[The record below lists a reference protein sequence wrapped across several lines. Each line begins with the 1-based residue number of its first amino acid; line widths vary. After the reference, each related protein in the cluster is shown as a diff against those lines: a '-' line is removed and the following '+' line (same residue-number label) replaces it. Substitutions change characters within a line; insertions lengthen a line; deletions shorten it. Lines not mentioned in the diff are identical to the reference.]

1 MALMSKPEEYDL
13 RNLLILIA
21 AASLGLA
28 TGARA
33 AEPVAP
39 KLIVA
44 ISIDQFSANLFD
56 EWRGQFTGGLKR
68 LSSGVVYTSGYQ
80 THAAT
85 ETCPGHSTL
94 LTGKHPNK
102 TGIVAN
108 VYHDPATGRVVYC
121 VNDPSV
127 VIAHDAKVPP
137 VGPARMAATTLG
149 DWMKAANPASRVVA
163 VSAKDRA
170 AITMAGHQPD
180 GVYWLVEGYGFT
192 TYMAPGGDA
201 TKALAPVAGYNASI
215 AKVWKTRPKW
225 TYQHADCRAKAA
237 SWTVGGKT
245 WASKLPPDNW
255 GVSDDPK
262 VIKQNVGSS
271 PQADEMTGEAARH
284 LIKQFD
290 LGKGPAP
297 DLLAISFSA
306 TDFVGHRYGTR
317 GPEMCEQMHR
327 LDETIGR
334 VLHDLDQRKVP
345 YLVVL
350 SADHGGS
357 DFTERMQFE
366 GFPNAKRVN
375 SGEVLGRVNKALM
388 VEFGLAKAPLQGSI
402 EESDLVGVPEA
413 DRARVIAAAVREI
426 AAQPEVTAVFT
437 REQLLETK
445 VRPGVPPDELT
456 VQERYAL
463 GVYAG
468 RSPEILVALNP
479 QSTLAPA
486 APGILLAGHGSVWD
500 YDRRVPMLF
509 WWPGAQAES
518 RFLPVETVD
527 IAPTLASALGLAV
540 PADVDGRCLTMPA
553 ESGTRCASNP

>member
-1 MALMSKPEEYDL
+1 M
-13 RNLLILIA
+13 RNLSILIA
-21 AASLGLA
+21 TVGSLGLA
-28 TGARA
+28 TGALA
-33 AEPVAP
+33 AVPAPP

-56 EWRGQFTGGLKR
+56 EWRGQFSGGLKR

-108 VYHDPATGRVVYC
+108 AYHDPATGRVVYC

-127 VIAHDAKVPP
+127 VIAHDPKVPP
-137 VGPARMAATTLG
+137 VGPARLVATTLG

-163 VSAKDRA
+163 ISAKDRA

-192 TYMAPGGDA
+192 TNMAPGGDA
-201 TKALAPVAGYNASI
+201 AKALAPVAGYNSSI
-215 AKVWKTRPKW
+215 TQVWKTRPQW
-225 TYQHADCRAKAA
+225 TYQHADCRVKAA
-237 SWTVGGKT
+237 SWTFGGKT
-245 WASKLPPDNW
+245 WASKLPPENW

-262 VIKQNVGSS
+262 VISQNVASS
-271 PQADEMTGEAARH
+271 PMADELTGEAARH

-327 LDETIGR
+327 LDESIGR
-334 VLHDLDQRKVP
+334 VLSDLDRRKVP

-357 DFTERMQFE
+357 DFTERMQVQ
-366 GFPNAKRVN
+366 GFPGAKRVN

-388 VEFGLAKAPLQGSI
+388 VELGLAKAPLQGTI
-402 EESDLVGVPEA
+402 EESDVVGVPDA
-413 DRARVIAAAVREI
+413 DRARVTAAAVRVI
-426 AAQPEVTAVFT
+426 AAQPEVTAAFT

-445 VRPGVPPDELT
+445 VRPGIPPDELS
-456 VQERYAL
+456 VQERFAL

-486 APGILLAGHGSVWD
+486 APGVLLASHGSVWD

-509 WWPGAQAES
+509 WWPGAKVEN

-527 IAPTLASALGLAV
+527 IAPTLASALGVLV
-540 PADVDGRCLTMPA
+540 PNDVDGRCLTMPA
-553 ESGTRCASNP
+553 ESGVRCATKPGY